1 MSTKTAVYVRVSTL
15 DQEKGIESQEHA
27 LREYLQG
34 HGIKDA
40 LWFRDRLS
48 GKDTQRPAFQKLQ
61 EAIFNGQVRTVIVWK
76 LDRLSRSLRDGI
88 NVLTDWIDKKVRVVS
103 ITQQIDLDGPMGR
116 MIAGIL
122 FALAEMER
130 ENLRENTKRGMAKA
144 RARGATFGKRARLHA
159 KDIVRLREQ
168 GLSMADIAAH
178 LKCTRQTLYVVLER
192 EGIDE
197 NLV

>member
-1 MSTKTAVYVRVSTL
+1 MSTKTAVYIRVSTL

-27 LREYLQG
+27 LREYLAG
-34 HGIKDA
+34 HGITDA

-48 GKDTQRPAFQKLQ
+48 GKDTKRPAFQKLQ
-61 EAIFNGQVRTVIVWK
+61 EAIFSGQVKTVVVWK

-88 NVLTDWIDKKVRVVS
+88 NVLTSWIDNKVRVVS
-103 ITQQIDLDGPMGR
+103 ITQQIDLDGAVGR
-116 MIAGIL
+116 MLAGIL

-144 RARGATFGKRARLHA
+144 RERGATFGKRARLHA
-159 KDIVRLREQ
+159 KDIVRLRQQ
-168 GLSMADIAAH
+168 GLSMSDIAAH

-192 EGIDE
+192 EGIE
-197 NLV
+197 QNSI

>member
-27 LREYLQG
+27 LREYLAG

-40 LWFRDRLS
+40 FWFRDRVS
-48 GKDTQRPAFQKLQ
+48 GKDTHRPAFQKLQ
-61 EAIFNGQVRTVIVWK
+61 EAIFSGQVKTVVVWT

-88 NVLTDWIDKKVRVVS
+88 NVLTSWIDKKVRVVS
-103 ITQQIDLDGPMGR
+103 ITQQIDLDGAMGR
-116 MIAGIL
+116 MLAGIL

-144 RARGATFGKRARLHA
+144 RARGVTFGKRARLHA
-159 KDIVRLREQ
+159 KDIMRLRQQ
-168 GLSMADIAAH
+168 GLSMGDIAAH

-192 EGIDE
+192 EGIDK
-197 NLV
+197 NLI

>member
-40 LWFRDRLS
+40 LWFRDRIS

-116 MIAGIL
+116 MIAAFCSHWPKWSGRISARTRSGEWRKPVHGVRHSENEPDSMQKIL
-122 FALAEMER
+122 CDCESRGLAWP
-130 ENLRENTKRGMAKA
+130 TS
-144 RARGATFGKRARLHA
+144 RL
-159 KDIVRLREQ
+159 
-168 GLSMADIAAH
+168 
-178 LKCTRQTLYVVLER
+178 T
-192 EGIDE
+192 
-197 NLV
+197 